1 MEGCGLKGRRMEGL
15 RFLEEARDFKESFE
29 ARLSPLKEL
38 SPSKPFVYLSVGG
51 GELGDL
57 VVSAAKRLL
66 GGPKGGVRT
75 IVFDRY
81 DGCPAQDVADSFEG
95 FDMMRGDLLEAQ
107 VRKYVPN
114 PSEPHAIYLEIEKI
128 DTRRMCELGIRYG
141 YRVMS
146 TPYGPLICMDRH
158 LTKLMFDEL
167 QIPRLEWAYAESQR
181 EIELI
186 AEGFGLPVIV
196 KPIMTSSGHGTSIVR
211 TQEDLKKAYRYA
223 LEHARG
229 IGDRV
234 IVEKFL
240 EDLKTKGTEI
250 TQFVVRHF
258 DDEGKIVTSVMPP
271 VEHRRPGATYHESWM
286 PATISRKAIERCQ
299 ESAKKIA
306 EFIGGLG
313 LYAVEQFVIGDEVY
327 NNEVANRPHDTGM
340 VTRWTLNA
348 DEGAIQLISTIGLQV
363 TPFDIS
369 PSRPGFFGVA
379 HVILAPD
386 FEGEGEGEG
395 GGNAE
400 RAVLG
405 WKAKDVKDFMAR
417 RGYSGDVWYFGK
429 PTAYPHRRM
438 GLAVAFH
445 EKLEEARR
453 EAEEIAHYVEGK
465 IIYS

>member
-1 MEGCGLKGRRMEGL
+1 LGSKGRLKEGL
-15 RFLEEARDFKESFE
+15 RFLEEAREFKERFE
-29 ARLSPLKEL
+29 AQLSPLEEL
-38 SPSKPFVYLSVGG
+38 SPSKPFTYLSIGG

-57 VVSAAKRLL
+57 VISAAKRLL
-66 GGPKGGVRT
+66 GGQKGGIRT
-75 IVFDRY
+75 VVFDRY

-95 FDMMRGDLLEAQ
+95 FDMMKGDLLEAQ
-107 VRKYVPN
+107 VRKYIPK

-128 DTRRMCELGIRYG
+128 DTRRMCQLGIKDG

-146 TPYGPLICMDRH
+146 TPYGPLICMDRY

-167 QIPRLEWAYAESQR
+167 RIPRLEWAYAESQR

-186 AEGFGLPVIV
+186 ADEFGLPVIV

-211 TQEDLKKAYRYA
+211 TQEDLKNAYRHA

-240 EDLKTKGTEI
+240 EDLKTEGTEI

-258 DDEGKIVTSVMPP
+258 DEKGKIVTSVLPP
-271 VEHRRPGATYHESWM
+271 VEHKRPGATYHESWM
-286 PATISRKAIERCQ
+286 PATISIKASERCQ
-299 ESAKKIA
+299 ESARKIA

-313 LYAVEQFVIGDEVY
+313 LFAVEQFVLGDEVY

-348 DEGAIQLISTIGLQV
+348 DEGTIQLLSTIGLQV

-369 PSRPGFFGVA
+369 PSRSGIFGVA

-386 FEGEGEGEG
+386 FGGKGEG
-395 GGNAE
+395 GAE

-405 WKAKDVKDFMAR
+405 WKAKDVKDFLAKK
-417 RGYSGDVWYFGK
+417 GYSGEVWYFGK

-445 EKLEEARR
+445 EKLEEGRR
-453 EAEEIAHYVEGK
+453 QAEEIAHYAEGR
-465 IIYS
+465 IIYA